1 MKIKIA
7 VIIYLIFISAGTV
20 FGQLAIRPYAGIN
33 SARIT
38 EDFEDINWQSQMGYQ
53 AGIDFQIGGR
63 LYLQPGL
70 QWELIRTNFDPQNP
84 IPGLDTEFRA
94 SHIRIPLIVGI
105 NALPLESGKLFNFRL
120 YTGPDVAFT
129 VSNSDHSFLG
139 VEINDDTYNRLHWSW
154 NGGLG
159 FDILFL
165 FVDVGYKFGISEY
178 FNQDNVTN
186 PARTNVFFANVGM
199 RFTL

>member
-1 MKIKIA
+1 MKNTI
-7 VIIYLIFISAGTV
+7 VVFVFMIFMSCTV
-20 FGQLAIRPYAGIN
+20 FGQFAVRPYVGVN

-38 EDFEDINWQSQMGYQ
+38 QDFEDINWQSQLGYQ
-53 AGIDFQIGGR
+53 VGIDFQIGSR
-63 LYLQPGL
+63 LYFQPGI

-94 SHIRIPLIVGI
+94 SHIRVPLMVGF
-105 NALPLESGKLFNFRL
+105 NALPAGSNKLLNFRL

-165 FVDVGYKFGISEY
+165 FVDVGYKFGVSEY
-178 FNQDNVTN
+178 FNQDRVDN